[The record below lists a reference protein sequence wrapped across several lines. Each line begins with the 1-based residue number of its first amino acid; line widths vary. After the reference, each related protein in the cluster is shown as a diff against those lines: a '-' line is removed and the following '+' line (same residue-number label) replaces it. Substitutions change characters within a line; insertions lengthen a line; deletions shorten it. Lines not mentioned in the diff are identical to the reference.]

1 MESATEFYDSIT
13 RAADG
18 GWLGQC
24 KDEFMFK
31 GLALIAYQLEQA
43 TVALNNIIEN
53 MDILVQGK
61 LYRR

>member
-1 MESATEFYDSIT
+1 MMESPKEFYEIIA

-18 GWLGQC
+18 GWLDSC
-24 KDEFMFK
+24 KDEFILR

-53 MDILVQGK
+53 MDIK
-61 LYRR
+61 